1 MRFESFFKHVARRG
15 LIPALA
21 CALVGCT
28 STTPQYDARFGE
40 AVRHNLQAQAL
51 APTAGQGGPAAAA
64 LDASTARAAVQRY
77 RDSFKAPPPVVNV
90 INLGGGS
97 GP

>member
-1 MRFESFFKHVARRG
+1 MTSDLFLNHAARRW
-15 LIPALA
+15 LA
-21 CALVGCT
+21 PLSAWALVGCA

-51 APTAGQGGPAAAA
+51 TPTAGQDGPAAAA

-90 INLGGGS
+90 INLGTGS
-97 GP
+97 SP

>member
-1 MRFESFFKHVARRG
+1 MTCHSFLEQASRRW
-15 LIPALA
+15 LAPALA
-21 CALVGCT
+21 SVLMGCA

-40 AVRHNLQAQAL
+40 AVRHNLQAQTL
-51 APTAGQGGPAAAA
+51 APAAGQDGPAAAA
-64 LDASTARAAVQRY
+64 LDASSARAAVQRY

-90 INLGGGS
+90 INLGTGS

>member
-1 MRFESFFKHVARRG
+1 MTSDLCLKQAARRW
-15 LIPALA
+15 LA
-21 CALVGCT
+21 PLLAWVLVGCT

-40 AVRHNLQAQAL
+40 AVRHNVQAQAL
-51 APTAGQGGPAAAA
+51 TPTAGQDGPAAAA
-64 LDASTARAAVQRY
+64 LDATTARAAVQRY

>member
-1 MRFESFFKHVARRG
+1 MTSSFCLKHVAYRW
-15 LIPALA
+15 LA
-21 CALVGCT
+21 PVSACVLVGCA

-40 AVRHNLQAQAL
+40 AVRHNVQAQAL
-51 APTAGQGGPAAAA
+51 TPTAGQDGPAAAA
-64 LDASTARAAVQRY
+64 LDATTARAAVQRY